1 MTKLKHRSLF
11 PMSKHSF
18 LFIIAL
24 SISLAA
30 ISQKGLYESRK
41 SLVSFVSDAPLEL
54 IKASSKELKGFLDP
68 EKRTFAFII
77 PSKSFE
83 GFNSPLQQVH
93 FSENYIEASKYPDAS
108 FKGKIIEQV
117 DLSADGEYQVRAK
130 GALKIHGVEQE
141 RIIRVKIKIVKGIM
155 VVSSE
160 FSILL
165 QEHNITIP
173 KVVYQ
178 KIAEEIFIKVS
189 MEMVRK

>member
-1 MTKLKHRSLF
+1 MYKR
-11 PMSKHSF
+11 
-18 LFIIAL
+18 IIPIILLAG
-24 SISLAA
+24 ISLYVNA
-30 ISQKGLYESRK
+30 QKGLFETKK

-54 IKASSKELKGFLDP
+54 IKASSKELRGFLDP

-93 FSENYIEASKYPDAS
+93 FSENYIEASKYPEAS

-117 DLSADGEYQVRAK
+117 DLSTDGEYQVRAK
-130 GALKIHGVEQE
+130 GALNIHGVEQE
-141 RIIRVKIKIVKGIM
+141 RIIRVKIKLNKG
-155 VVSSE
+155 VLNASSD

-165 QEHNITIP
+165 REHNITIP

-178 KIAEEIFIKVS
+178 KIAEEIFIQVQ
-189 MEMVRK
+189 MEMVKR

>member
-1 MTKLKHRSLF
+1 MYKRIIPIILLACISLF
-11 PMSKHSF
+11 VN
-18 LFIIAL
+18 A
-24 SISLAA
+24 
-30 ISQKGLYESRK
+30 QKGLFETQK

-54 IKASSKELKGFLDP
+54 IKASSKELRGFLDP

-93 FSENYIEASKYPDAS
+93 FSENYIEASKYPEAS

-117 DLSADGEYQVRAK
+117 DLSTDGEYQVRAK
-130 GALKIHGVEQE
+130 GALNIHGVEQE
-141 RIIRVKIKIVKGIM
+141 RIIRVKIKLNKG
-155 VVSSE
+155 VLNASSD

-165 QEHNITIP
+165 REHNITIP

-178 KIAEEIFIKVS
+178 KIAEEIFIQVQ
-189 MEMVRK
+189 MEMVKR